1 MYIVEAVYTK
11 QESSNL
17 SDFRSDLHLWD
28 GIISCLGRRPLWENT
43 AWEFEHPPYTGYIA
57 YTAYTAYIQLEHPS
71 SQVALSALG
80 QLVISKRK
88 LLPMLRSHQIL
99 AS

>member
-1 MYIVEAVYTK
+1 MYTK

-17 SDFRSDLHLWD
+17 SDFPSDLHLWD

>member
-1 MYIVEAVYTK
+1 MYTK

-17 SDFRSDLHLWD
+17 SDFPSDLHLWD

-71 SQVALSALG
+71 TQVALSALG

-88 LLPMLRSHQIL
+88 LLPMLRSHQNL